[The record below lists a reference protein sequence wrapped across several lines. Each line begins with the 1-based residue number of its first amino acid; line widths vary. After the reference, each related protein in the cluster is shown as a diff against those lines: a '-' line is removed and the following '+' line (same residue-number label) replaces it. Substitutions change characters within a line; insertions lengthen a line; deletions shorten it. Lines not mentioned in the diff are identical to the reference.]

1 MELNIVIG
9 RKMTRHTENGS
20 FSIDSKGTMMTET
33 SSSQNKVKNAK
44 TIAEYAI
51 RKWLNEEGF
60 ALGFFVLR
68 MNENEGVLTDCLGE
82 SITLVYDPVEKQV
95 YVKED
100 QEGGSYEV

>member
-20 FSIDSKGTMMTET
+20 FSIDFKGTMMTET

-68 MNENEGVLTDCLGE
+68 MRGNEGTLTDLNGE
-82 SITLVYDPVEKQV
+82 SMVLVYDPDQKQV
-95 YVKED
+95 FVKEI
-100 QEGGSYEV
+100 

>member
-33 SSSQNKVKNAK
+33 SLSRNNVKNAK

-60 ALGFFVLR
+60 AIGFFALS
-68 MNENEGVLTDCLGE
+68 MCGNEGTLTDLNGE
-82 SITLVYDPVEKQV
+82 SMVLVYDPDQKQV
-95 YVKED
+95 FVKEI
-100 QEGGSYEV
+100 